1 MTKKKQIIFSSLL
14 GIALLIVI
22 FMPKREGEVESLD
35 EVEVTDST
43 EVQEIVYKYGIPVN
57 DYDVDYGVVKRNQ
70 SLSTILG
77 THGLSSRQ
85 IHDLGQRAKGVFDVR
100 KIRGGQA
107 YAFFS
112 RKDSLAT
119 PEYFVH

>member
-100 KIRGGQA
+100 KIREFG
-107 YAFFS
+107 
-112 RKDSLAT
+112 DSLKS
-119 PEYFVH
+119 Y